1 MYYRRRLPHWQPSE
15 KDLFITWSLHGALPH
30 NRFPPPKALTAGQAF
45 VWMDR
50 FLDEARH
57 GPTWLRRDD
66 VAKVVVDALQY
77 GADCLRHYDLYAFV
91 IMSNHV
97 HALVRPHTTTSRL
110 LHSIKGFSAREANK
124 LLGRSGEPFWQS
136 ESYDH
141 WVRDDTEFRR
151 IRGYIENN
159 PARAGMVGKA
169 DEYRWSSAYAGTN
182 AGVAG

>member
-1 MYYRRRLPHWQPSE
+1 
-15 KDLFITWSLHGALPH
+15 
-30 NRFPPPKALTAGQAF
+30 
-45 VWMDR
+45 
-50 FLDEARH
+50 
-57 GPTWLRRDD
+57 
-66 VAKVVVDALQY
+66 
-77 GADCLRHYDLYAFV
+77 
-91 IMSNHV
+91 MSNHV

-110 LHSIKGFSAREANK
+110 VHSIKGFSAREANK